1 MNARPPN
8 PHAPNRHHTGQVAIP
23 ARLTPVTRKRYII
36 AVVVAVVLCVMWLI
50 WHGRNKSHAP
60 QISTTTTLSPT
71 AAKPNDDLN
80 PTTVYA
86 HNLILRKGPVFRIY
100 IRWLRGQMLRTHSDV
115 TPSLDDPESFVFL
128 IQKGVIHANLGDIA
142 NYFNTATPAGFP
154 LKNISITGEADQ
166 LKTSGTLHKGI
177 PLPVEIVSTVSSTP
191 DGHIHL
197 HVVKI
202 DALKIPVKALL
213 GGLHLDIKD
222 IMGTSPMPGVEIS
235 GNDIFLDTTKL
246 TPPPHIRGQPTS
258 VTLAKPDL
266 ILVYGNSDTDESKLA
281 QWHNF
286 LRLDGGTVSF
296 GKLTMRN
303 ADLTLIDAS
312 DDAWFDLD
320 LVNYQA
326 QLVKGFSRITPQS
339 GLEMFMPGL
348 DGRAQNKSS
357 ETITLD
363 WLRNRNRALPSNV
376 PVKQK

>member
-1 MNARPPN
+1 MPI
-8 PHAPNRHHTGQVAIP
+8 API
-23 ARLTPVTRKRYII
+23 TRKRDIIAAVI
-36 AVVVAVVLCVMWLI
+36 AVVVCLVWLI
-50 WHGRNKSHAP
+50 WHARDRSHTP
-60 QISTTTTLSPT
+60 QSSSTTTLSPT
-71 AAKPNDDLN
+71 TPTRPNDDLN

-100 IRWLRGQMLRTHSDV
+100 IRWLRGQMLRTHPNV
-115 TPSLDDPESFVFL
+115 TPSLDDSESFVFL
-128 IQKGVIHANLGDIA
+128 IQKGVIHANLGDIG
-142 NYFNTATPAGFP
+142 NYLNAEPPASFP
-154 LKNISITGEADQ
+154 LRNISITGEGDQ
-166 LKTSGTLHKGI
+166 LKIAGTLHKAV
-177 PLPVEIVSTVSSTP
+177 PLPVEILTTVSSTP
-191 DGHIHL
+191 DGRIHL
-197 HVVKI
+197 HVTKI

-213 GGLHLDIKD
+213 GGLHIDIKD
-222 IMGTSPMPGVEIS
+222 IMGADPVPGVEIS

-286 LRLDGGTVSF
+286 LRLEGGTVSF

-326 QLVKGFSRITPQS
+326 QLTKGFSRITPQS
-339 GLEMFMPGL
+339 GLEMFMPDL
-348 DGRAQNKSS
+348 DGKAQNKSS
-357 ETITLD
+357 EAITLD
-363 WLRNRNRALPSNV
+363 WLKNRNRSLPSGIPSKEQTPKN
-376 PVKQK
+376 

>member
-1 MNARPPN
+1 
-8 PHAPNRHHTGQVAIP
+8 
-23 ARLTPVTRKRYII
+23 VTRKRYII
-36 AVVVAVVLCVMWLI
+36 AAVTAVVLCLVWLL
-50 WHGRNKSHAP
+50 WHARNRSHAP
-60 QISTTTTLSPT
+60 QSSSATTLSPT
-71 AAKPNDDLN
+71 LTRPNDDLN

-100 IRWLRGQMLRTHSDV
+100 IRWLRGQMLRTHSKV
-115 TPSLDDPESFVFL
+115 NPSLDDPESFVFL
-128 IQKGVIHANLGDIA
+128 IQKGVIHANLGDIG
-142 NYFNTATPAGFP
+142 NYLNAEPPASFP
-154 LKNISITGEADQ
+154 LRNISITGEGDQ
-166 LKTSGTLHKGI
+166 LKIAGTLHKAV
-177 PLPVEIVSTVSSTP
+177 PLPVEILTTVSSTP
-191 DGHIHL
+191 DGRIHL
-197 HVVKI
+197 HVTKI

-213 GGLHLDIKD
+213 GGLHIDIKD
-222 IMGTSPMPGVEIS
+222 IMGADPVPGVEIS

-286 LRLDGGTVSF
+286 LRLEGGTVSF

-339 GLEMFMPGL
+339 GLEMFMPDL
-348 DGRAQNKSS
+348 DGKAQNKSS

-363 WLRNRNRALPSNV
+363 WLRNRNRALPPNV

>member
-1 MNARPPN
+1 MPT
-8 PHAPNRHHTGQVAIP
+8 APLTRQRYTIAAALTIVLLLLLAGLHIMRNR
-23 ARLTPVTRKRYII
+23 TPQPTI
-36 AVVVAVVLCVMWLI
+36 A
-50 WHGRNKSHAP
+50 P
-60 QISTTTTLSPT
+60 SPT
-71 AAKPNDDLN
+71 RTPAKATDDPT

-100 IRWLRGQMLRTHSDV
+100 IRWLRGQMLRTHPNLN
-115 TPSLDDPESFVFL
+115 PSLDDPESFVFL
-128 IQKGVIHANLGDIA
+128 IQKGVIRANLGDIA
-142 NYFNTATPAGFP
+142 NYFNAAAPAGFP
-154 LKNISITGEADQ
+154 LKNIAITGEGDQ
-166 LKTSGTLHKGI
+166 LKIAGTLHKGV
-177 PLPVEIVSTVSSTP
+177 PLPVEIVSTISSTP
-191 DGHIHL
+191 DGRIHL
-197 HVVKI
+197 HALKI
-202 DALKIPVKALL
+202 NALKIPVKALL
-213 GGLHLDIKD
+213 GGLHIDIKD
-222 IMGTSPMPGVEIS
+222 IMGTSPMPGIEIS
-235 GNDIFLDTTKL
+235 GNDLFLDTTKL

-286 LRLDGGTVSF
+286 LRLEGGTVSF

-348 DGRAQNKSS
+348 DGKAQNKSS

-363 WLRNRNRALPSNV
+363 WLRNRNRALPPNV
-376 PVKQK
+376 PVNQK